1 MSNRHFGKIAD
12 VWKHAALM
20 EAVGRVAPGRYAETH
35 AGSAA
40 YPMVRDSER
49 AFGILRF
56 LEVAPQH
63 PALAESRYL
72 AVVAPYVRPGQAGHG
87 RRATE
92 TYPGSALLAMT
103 ALGNGCSYLFCD
115 LDPQSAADLRHW
127 AAGAGLHHWQV
138 AESDGIRTVRA
149 WLDGAGSDGAGSD
162 GAGRALG
169 TAIVHIDPFDPYALT
184 PGGVS
189 ALKFASHLATSG
201 TGLVYWY
208 GCDEPGEHAWAYREL
223 CHRTRAPLW
232 CGDIMV
238 TDTSG
243 GGSPGDLGLA
253 TTPGTGF
260 GVVLANLPADVLT
273 ACTAVGCALADAYT
287 DVALPGRTRGSLV
300 FTSYR
305 RP

>member
-1 MSNRHFGKIAD
+1 MANQHFGKIAD
-12 VWKHAALM
+12 VWKHAALR
-20 EAVGRVAPGRYAETH
+20 EAIGRVAPGHYAETH

-72 AVVAPYVRPGQAGHG
+72 AAVAPYAQPGQAGHG
-87 RRATE
+87 LRATAM
-92 TYPGSALLAMT
+92 YPGSALQAMT
-103 ALGNGCSYLFCD
+103 ALGNDCSYLFCD
-115 LDPQSAADLRHW
+115 LDPHSAADLRHR
-127 AAGAGLHHWQV
+127 AAGLGLHHWQV
-138 AESDGIRTVRA
+138 AEADGMLTVGA
-149 WLDGAGSDGAGSD
+149 WLDSAGSESP
-162 GAGRALG
+162 G
-169 TAIVHIDPFDPYALT
+169 TVRGTVIVHIDPFDPHART
-184 PGGVS
+184 PGGLS
-189 ALKFASHLATSG
+189 ALEFAGHLATNG

-208 GCDEPGEHAWAYREL
+208 GCEEPGEHAWAYHEL
-223 CHRTRAPLW
+223 CDLTPAPLW

-238 TDTSG
+238 TDTEG

-260 GVVLANLPADVLT
+260 GVVLANLPPDVLT
-273 ACTAVGCALADAYT
+273 ACAAVGGALARAYT
-287 DVALPGRTRGSLV
+287 GVTLPGGTRGNLV
-300 FTSYR
+300 FTSQR

>member
-1 MSNRHFGKIAD
+1 MGGMANRHFGKIAD

-20 EAVGRVAPGRYAETH
+20 EAVGQMAPGRYAETH

-56 LEVAPQH
+56 LDVAPQH
-63 PALAESRYL
+63 PALAGSRYL
-72 AVVAPYVRPGQAGHG
+72 AAVAPYVRPGQAGRG
-87 RRATE
+87 RGATE

-103 ALGNGCSYLFCD
+103 ALGDDCCYLFCD
-115 LDPQSAADLRHW
+115 LDPHSAADLRHR
-127 AAGAGLHHWQV
+127 AAGLGLHDWKV
-138 AESDGIRTVRA
+138 AEADGMLTVRA
-149 WLDGAGSDGAGSD
+149 WLDGTGSQGPGPA
-162 GAGRALG
+162 RG
-169 TAIVHIDPFDPYALT
+169 TAIVHIDPFDPHARA
-184 PGGVS
+184 PGGLS
-189 ALKFASHLATSG
+189 AVEFAGHLATTG

-208 GCDEPGEHAWAYREL
+208 GCDEPGEHAWAYRQL
-223 CHRTRAPLW
+223 CDLTPAPLW

-238 TDTSG
+238 TDTG

-260 GVVLANLPADVLT
+260 GVVLANLAPDVLT
-273 ACTAVGCALADAYT
+273 ACTAVGRALADAYT
-287 DVALPGRTRGSLV
+287 GVTLPGGTRGSLV